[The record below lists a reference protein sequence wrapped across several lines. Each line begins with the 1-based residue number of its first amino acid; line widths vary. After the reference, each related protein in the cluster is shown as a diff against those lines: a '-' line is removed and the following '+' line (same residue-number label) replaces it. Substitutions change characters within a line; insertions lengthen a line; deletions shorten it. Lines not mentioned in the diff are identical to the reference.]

1 MALGRPGLALRIVRE
16 ESSGIY
22 EQVNYRAE
30 KHKLDS
36 MLIATIHKQEFIF
49 CSFSAY

>member
-16 ESSGIY
+16 KSIY